1 MDVWFFRRAHR
12 DISQP
17 CRKRSNYGDRARFVA
32 DFVEVDG
39 EVVDT
44 TDVLVRGEDV
54 DVAVDVAVHVVVEV
68 CSLLTAETTLVPL
81 VDDDVAK

>member
-1 MDVWFFRRAHR
+1 M
-12 DISQP
+12 
-17 CRKRSNYGDRARFVA
+17 A

-68 CSLLTAETTLVPL
+68 CSLTAETTLVPL